1 MKKHILKIIIL
12 LISLSAIIYVIF
24 TPHIVLIGPNKIEL
38 EVNSQYQDDG
48 IIVYNLKKDKIKI
61 ENSLNTNKIGEYTI
75 KYIINNKYKKTRK
88 ILVVDKTKPI
98 IKLNGEQNT
107 NVCSYS
113 KYKEEGAT
121 ATDNYDGDISSQIK
135 VKKSKNKIIYS
146 VEDSSSNKIEKI
158 RNLILKDDE
167 APIIK
172 LNGNNYVYMYLGE
185 KYEEQGAIAI
195 DNCDGDISSQ
205 IKIFGTVDTNNIGEY
220 KIKYEIKDGSYNK
233 SEVERIIKVIPN
245 NDKVI
250 YLTFDDG
257 PSYSITS
264 KLLDILK
271 EENVKA
277 TFFVINHSDDLNYL
291 IKREYDEGHTVAIHS
306 YTHNYN
312 QIYSSIDAY
321 FADLNAMKN
330 KIKNIIGIEPKIIRF
345 PGGSSN
351 TISRFN
357 PGIMT
362 KLANEVI
369 KQGYIYIDWNVS
381 SGDAGGVYTKEEV
394 YDNVINNLN
403 SKENVIL
410 MHDFESNYKTLD
422 AIKNIIE
429 TAKSLGY
436 QFKSLDENSP
446 IIRHKINN

>member
-88 ILVVDKTKPI
+88 ILVIDKTKPI

-146 VEDSSSNKIEKI
+146 VEDSSSNKTEKI

-185 KYEEQGAIAI
+185 KYEEQGVTAI

-205 IKIFGTVDTNNIGEY
+205 IKKSGNVDTNNIGEY
-220 KIKYEIKDGSYNK
+220 KIKYEVRDSSYNK

-257 PSYSITS
+257 PSIDITP
-264 KLLDILK
+264 KILDLLKKYNI
-271 EENVKA
+271 KA
-277 TFFVINHSDDLNYL
+277 TFFVIGHDNSINYL
-291 IKREYDEGHTVAIHS
+291 IKRIFDEGHTIGTHTYSHS
-306 YTHNYN
+306 YKKVYESDEAFLKEVEKIN
-312 QIYSSIDAY
+312 
-321 FADLNAMKN
+321 N
-330 KIKNIIGIEPKIIRF
+330 KVEMITGTKTNIIRF

-351 TISRFN
+351 TVSKN
-357 PGIMT
+357 YSKDIMT
-362 KLANEVI
+362 RLTKKVHEL
-369 KQGYIYIDWNVS
+369 GYRYFDWNVGS
-381 SGDAGGVYTKEEV
+381 NDTSTQDSNKICK
-394 YDNVINNLN
+394 NVIKGLN
-403 SKENVIL
+403 KGTNIVL
-410 MHDFESNYKTLD
+410 MHDFAGHEGTYEALPC
-422 AIKNIIE
+422 IIE
-429 TAKSLGY
+429 YATKNGY
-436 QFKSLDENSP
+436 TFSKITKDTKE
-446 IIRHKINN
+446 IHHKVAN